1 LHGDAACTHHAVA
14 IPEVARDV
22 GTRRSVGYNTD
33 VAVAAG
39 RRCVAVPPPLAVLL
53 VASAVPPGD
62 AAVGVR
68 LGGLHTLPAALFTK
82 PRRQDMSLDES
93 GEVRLGHVHRL
104 HGQGYA
110 LRGSGGGREGRA
122 PLLPTAGL
130 VVAAGGGAAA
140 GDAAAAA
147 AAAAGDAAYVY
158 VHLHGLLLL
167 LLILLLLV
175 VLFFLVVRGG
185 VGGHD
190 DTRRRVRRS
199 SGSLRCHLTL
209 LRVLWWCGV
218 VVGGSVWAE

>member
-1 LHGDAACTHHAVA
+1 MPPGSGGQT
-14 IPEVARDV
+14 
-22 GTRRSVGYNTD
+22 
-33 VAVAAG
+33 
-39 RRCVAVPPPLAVLL
+39 PPPQ
-53 VASAVPPGD
+53 SHPHPGD

-68 LGGLHTLPAALFTK
+68 LGGLHTLPAALFSK
-82 PRRQDMSLDES
+82 PRRQDMGLDES
-93 GEVRLGHVHRL
+93 GEVLLGHVHRL

-130 VVAAGGGAAA
+130 VAAAGGGAAA
-140 GDAAAAA
+140 GDAAA